1 MKEEAKVFYCS
12 GGCCWDKPLQNGPFR
27 AKWNGYAQLQSY
39 WEQGQGQ
46 LDETSM
52 LGYFLGLETTLN
64 MIYDVC
70 A

>member
-39 WEQGQGQ
+39 WERGRGSGF
-46 LDETSM
+46 DETSV
-52 LGYFLGLETTLN
+52 LG
-64 MIYDVC
+64 
-70 A
+70 